1 MYISPDYYFFK
12 INPGYDQ
19 YVTAANNI
27 LQDQIVFG
35 SCFPSKPLD
44 YAMENIKNIGLT
56 EETLDKILYK
66 NSAKLLGL
74 ED

>member
-1 MYISPDYYFFK
+1 
-12 INPGYDQ
+12 
-19 YVTAANNI
+19 
-27 LQDQIVFG
+27 
-35 SCFPSKPLD
+35 
-44 YAMENIKNIGLT
+44 MENIKNIGLT